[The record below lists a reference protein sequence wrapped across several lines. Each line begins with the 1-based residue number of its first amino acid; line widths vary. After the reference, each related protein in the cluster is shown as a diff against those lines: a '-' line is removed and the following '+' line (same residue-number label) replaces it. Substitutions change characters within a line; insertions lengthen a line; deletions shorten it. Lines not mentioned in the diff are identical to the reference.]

1 MASGNAKVITFPD
14 LAPKG
19 SPSNGGKGALMG
31 PELGTGFDQA
41 QRLFAYYG
49 SGDVFDYGEFSARDY
64 KQMFVRNGTASALE
78 LVLTLPIREADFS
91 IEPSKGDKGE
101 CDFIRSVLMT
111 PDSEGGMATPI
122 STLIGQITSGQIYR
136 RAFFLAG
143 RENFP
148 ASRFR
153 RQDHLRQDRLSPA
166 RHLPG
171 AL

>member
-14 LAPKG
+14 LPPKG
-19 SPSNGGKGALMG
+19 SPGNGGKGALMG

-64 KQMFVRNGTASALE
+64 KQMLARNGTASALE

-91 IEPSKGDKGE
+91 IEPGKGDSGE

-111 PDSEGGMATPI
+111 PDTEGGMATPMT
-122 STLIGQITSGQIYR
+122 TLLGQITSGQLYR

-148 ASRFR
+148 AARTG
-153 RQDHLRQDRLSPA
+153 RQDYLRKNRLPSSCD
-166 RHLPG
+166 LSG